1 MLEKPSLPSLSALP
15 HEIPEHALRVGHGES
30 LLLDQCRRQDPRNSH
45 GQASALTRCGWSR
58 VEHQGNQELLRRH
71 RNGLTVLLRGG
82 HICLSALPFLHV
94 LLLFRGGGV
103 SHGYHREL
111 TPFRAARA
119 ARLFNSACAQAVFA
133 TVGRVRCSQCVGA
146 GTFVGEGMNTL
157 RPTGLATR
165 NEAPVGTMLGGL
177 GASGV
182 SKRHCHLI
190 ARQSPGD

>member
-1 MLEKPSLPSLSALP
+1 
-15 HEIPEHALRVGHGES
+15 
-30 LLLDQCRRQDPRNSH
+30 
-45 GQASALTRCGWSR
+45 
-58 VEHQGNQELLRRH
+58 
-71 RNGLTVLLRGG
+71 
-82 HICLSALPFLHV
+82 
-94 LLLFRGGGV
+94 V
-103 SHGYHREL
+103 SHGFRREL
-111 TPFRAARA
+111 ATFGVARA
-119 ARLFNSACAQAVFA
+119 ARLFNSACARAVFA
-133 TVGRVRCSQCVGA
+133 TVGRVRCSQRVGA